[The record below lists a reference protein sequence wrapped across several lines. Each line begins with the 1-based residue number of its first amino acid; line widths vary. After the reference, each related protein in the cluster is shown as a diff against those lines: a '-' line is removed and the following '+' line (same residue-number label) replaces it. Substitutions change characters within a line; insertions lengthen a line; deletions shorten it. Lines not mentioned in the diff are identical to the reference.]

1 MLAVSKQSVFQPV
14 APRVAF
20 WAPQADPAIL
30 GYALPCMVG
39 FLHVSCARTCLHL
52 LVTEMVVVNR
62 QSNNGHVNAGII
74 LDLFVASIHFTGTHW
89 DGHTVKCAPQAAAS
103 VKL

>member
-20 WAPQADPAIL
+20 WAPQADTRNSRL
-30 GYALPCMVG
+30 CFTMVG

-62 QSNNGHVNAGII
+62 QSNNGHVNAGITRFI
-74 LDLFVASIHFTGTHW
+74 RRVDSLHGYTLGRTH
-89 DGHTVKCAPQAAAS
+89 C
-103 VKL
+103 

>member
-1 MLAVSKQSVFQPV
+1 MLAVSKQSVFQPL

-62 QSNNGHVNAGII
+62 QSNNGHVNAGITR
-74 LDLFVASIHFTGTHW
+74 FVRRVDSLHGYTLGRTH
-89 DGHTVKCAPQAAAS
+89 C
-103 VKL
+103 